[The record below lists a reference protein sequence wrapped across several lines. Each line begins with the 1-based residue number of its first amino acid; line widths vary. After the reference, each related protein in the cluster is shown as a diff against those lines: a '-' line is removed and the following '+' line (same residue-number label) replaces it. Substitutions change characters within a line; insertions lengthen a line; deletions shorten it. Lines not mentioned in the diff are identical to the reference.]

1 VSYLEALLIG
11 IATSFNFLVIKW
23 KLEKHRYEDAALDFA
38 ILAILASVFGGSL
51 GGMVIATIASF
62 IVSLYLIASPP
73 KFLNSIDID
82 KDNLI
87 EEWKKRL
94 PK

>member
-1 VSYLEALLIG
+1 
-11 IATSFNFLVIKW
+11 
-23 KLEKHRYEDAALDFA
+23 
-38 ILAILASVFGGSL
+38 
-51 GGMVIATIASF
+51 MVIETIASF